1 MHRGELYRSVKR
13 ALVYSR
19 VSTDA
24 QEQGS
29 LLKHSNLMSADLD
42 GLLEF
47 DQIVVG
53 VIYGTR
59 ESLTD
64 KYDIIRGIN
73 RRCRSCLRQTLRAL
87 PSVARAPSILLT

>member
-29 LLKHSNLMSADLD
+29 LLKHSNLMSADRD
-42 GLLEF
+42 GVLCPKHYVRVNSLLV
-47 DQIVVG
+47 DV
-53 VIYGTR
+53 
-59 ESLTD
+59 
-64 KYDIIRGIN
+64 
-73 RRCRSCLRQTLRAL
+73 
-87 PSVARAPSILLT
+87 

>member
-1 MHRGELYRSVKR
+1 MQTFKGITCPPGWRYIVMS
-13 ALVYSR
+13 
-19 VSTDA
+19 
-24 QEQGS
+24 QGS

-64 KYDIIRGIN
+64 KYDIIRGIT